1 MDGDRFVSRL
11 GIVDM
16 VKISFMG
23 GTHEVGRNAVLV
35 SSNEAKL
42 LLEYGVK
49 VGEPTEFPAHIR
61 AREIDGIVVAH
72 AHLDHSGGVPMF
84 YLSEKKPFFST
95 ATTADLCKILIE
107 DMIKLNNYYLPFE
120 YIELDNMLKQ
130 RNDLAYGQEVR
141 LKDINFQLHNAGH
154 IPGSAMVD
162 IEINGKNILYT
173 SDFNAVETRICSGAI
188 IPKKKY
194 DAVIIEATYAT
205 HEHPERK
212 QLEVDFVKAV
222 KDVVNDGGKVLI
234 PAFAVG
240 RSQEM
245 YSILFAHGFPGL
257 VVLDG
262 MARSVNRVLFNH
274 SEGVKTP
281 QQFEQASLSVQ
292 EIRGWRDRRKALNNA
307 NVIVAPSGML
317 QGGTAF
323 FYMEKLSMD
332 PKNAVFLVSFQ
343 VPGTNGSTLLEKG
356 TFLIGE
362 KEQKVAAKV
371 RHFDF
376 SSHSG
381 QSYLQNFLKG
391 LKGKPDI
398 YVIHGESESCEFL
411 AQYAQDELGL
421 KGTAPKE
428 GDEFEI

>member
-188 IPKKKY
+188 IPKK
-194 DAVIIEATYAT
+194 
-205 HEHPERK
+205 
-212 QLEVDFVKAV
+212 
-222 KDVVNDGGKVLI
+222 
-234 PAFAVG
+234 
-240 RSQEM
+240 
-245 YSILFAHGFPGL
+245 
-257 VVLDG
+257 
-262 MARSVNRVLFNH
+262 
-274 SEGVKTP
+274 
-281 QQFEQASLSVQ
+281 
-292 EIRGWRDRRKALNNA
+292 
-307 NVIVAPSGML
+307 
-317 QGGTAF
+317 
-323 FYMEKLSMD
+323 
-332 PKNAVFLVSFQ
+332 
-343 VPGTNGSTLLEKG
+343 
-356 TFLIGE
+356 
-362 KEQKVAAKV
+362 
-371 RHFDF
+371 
-376 SSHSG
+376 
-381 QSYLQNFLKG
+381 
-391 LKGKPDI
+391 
-398 YVIHGESESCEFL
+398 
-411 AQYAQDELGL
+411 
-421 KGTAPKE
+421 
-428 GDEFEI
+428 